1 MSPTLNF
8 DSRREICSFCLAR
21 ERDSLL
27 NFNLGNIHTIVVLLS
42 NVFSMPRKIKIFSW
56 YGRPQFQSVK
66 KGSCRSTYNSEH
78 LPPIAEPVGGVR
90 SGATTPENPNRSRAN
105 TRPTTPI
112 NSEETGTSNPTSM
125 IKKNIG
131 HMAHLI
137 THPMELIHGEQQQP
151 GSSPTTPRMKAQ
163 ASTSHMIDLL
173 DHHRH
178 IEDMSSMHRR
188 LRDEAQADMDAWLAE
203 GGMKTIVSITQ
214 SENLEKTIDANFH
227 FCITIVYDEDD

>member
-1 MSPTLNF
+1 MLNF
-8 DSRREICSFCLAR
+8 GFGIIRSA
-21 ERDSLL
+21 
-27 NFNLGNIHTIVVLLS
+27 VALLS
-42 NVFSMPRKIKIFSW
+42 NIFRMPRKIKIFSW

-66 KGSCRSTYNSEH
+66 KSSCRSTYNSEH

-112 NSEETGTSNPTSM
+112 NSEETGTSSPTSM
-125 IKKNIG
+125 IKTAVGHIG

-137 THPMELIHGEQQQP
+137 THPMELIHHGEQQQP

-178 IEDMSSMHRR
+178 IEDMSAMHRR
-188 LRDEAQADMDAWLAE
+188 LRDEAQSDMDAWLAE
-203 GGMKTIVSITQ
+203 GGLKTIVSI
-214 SENLEKTIDANFH
+214 
-227 FCITIVYDEDD
+227 CYG